1 MHPLE
6 ELVMYRTVTVPNSVL
21 PERCVMNRTRTRWL
35 VEFISVAFSFL
46 TALFVVTVTD
56 IAKHAKRRGLKRE
69 SQKHIEDGIE
79 E

>member
-1 MHPLE
+1 ML
-6 ELVMYRTVTVPNSVL
+6 
-21 PERCVMNRTRTRWL
+21 NRTRIRWL

-56 IAKHAKRRGLKRE
+56 IAKHAKRRSLKRE

>member
-1 MHPLE
+1 L
-6 ELVMYRTVTVPNSVL
+6 
-21 PERCVMNRTRTRWL
+21 NRTRTRWL